1 MKARYIAGD
10 IARTAESVNGR
21 IVVLTGARQTGKTTI
36 VRTGLKDYT
45 YLSIEDPIAADGYA
59 RLTASQWRALYPKAV
74 LDEVQKRPRL
84 VESIKSVYDQWDR
97 PRYVLLGSSQLLL
110 LNKVKESLAG
120 RCTIKEIFP
129 LTLPEIETTDWNDT
143 VPDSPFQTLLKT
155 KELPALYPSFLIDP
169 MYARKMEAWE
179 HYKAYGGYP
188 ALCDERR
195 TDAEKRSWL
204 ADYIRTYLERDVRD
218 LAAMQDLEPYSKLQQ
233 LLALQTGSLCN
244 VSAIANHIGMSA
256 TTVKRYLQYLTL
268 SYQTITLQPWERNTA
283 KRLVK
288 SPKIHYLDNG
298 ILQAVLR
305 KQSMPNGN
313 EFESLV
319 IAEMYKQIKQIEADV
334 FLYHLRTSDGKEID
348 LLLETQDGYYAFE
361 IKLTEHVQGTDAR
374 HLRTLQSLLDK
385 PLLHSF
391 VLSNDVNVAELG
403 ENITAI
409 HAAQFLG

>member
-1 MKARYIAGD
+1 MKARYIAD
-10 IARTAESVNGR
+10 KIARTAESVNGR

-36 VRTGLKDYT
+36 VRNGLKDYT
-45 YLSIEDPIAADGYA
+45 YLSIEDLVAADGYA
-59 RLTASQWRALYPKAV
+59 RLTAAQWRSLYPKAV

-84 VESIKSVYDQWDR
+84 VESIKSVYDQWDE

-188 ALCDERR
+188 ALYDGRR

-288 SPKIHYLDNG
+288 SLKIHYLDNG

>member
-1 MKARYIAGD
+1 MKARYIAD
-10 IARTAESVNGR
+10 KIARTAESVNGR

-36 VRTGLKDYT
+36 ARNGLKDYT
-45 YLSIEDPIAADGYA
+45 YLSIEDPVAADGYA
-59 RLTASQWRALYPKAV
+59 RLTAAQWRSLYPKAV

-84 VESIKSVYDQWDR
+84 VESIKSVYDQWDE

-188 ALCDERR
+188 ALYDERR

-374 HLRTLQSLLDK
+374 HLRTLQPLLDK

>member
-84 VESIKSVYDQWDR
+84 VESIKSVYDQWDE